1 MRLICGVLRLDG
13 QAAEIATLDAM
24 AAAMTYPGLRP
35 AVAQRLDGPLGLA
48 VLDFAPAGAGPE
60 IPEIDGRLIA
70 ADARLDRCSTTA
82 EAAFVDAAERHGA
95 DFPDRVDG
103 DFAVALWR
111 RDRGELL
118 LGRDFIGVRPLAWTW
133 RPGGWFAFAS
143 LPKGLRR
150 SGLAQPDID
159 RGALAGFAA
168 QQYFVGPDSG
178 FSDIAYLRAGHS
190 LTVRLDDPD
199 PPCPHRAYRPDPAQV
214 GRRRI
219 TPEEAAATLRRLIT
233 EAVES
238 RLPAAGPVACHLSG
252 GLDSSTV
259 TVLAARAARRR
270 GDRTLALS
278 FTATTALGPAELD
291 ERPMIAAVLEQ
302 ESDIAH
308 TVVHNILPL
317 PSLPH
322 DEDWPGTPVGD
333 HDDQMAAAAAAF
345 GADRIFN
352 GVGGDEGATYN
363 GQNLYLCLLK
373 AGRIGQLLRELP
385 ARARSDGQPLWRAVR
400 GRLISPLIPRPL
412 RMLRRRLKGWPMVAD
427 PNAGLARY
435 LTPAARDAASARR
448 LEPILTDNSAVE
460 RTRAFGDHYTPCRC
474 AYYAIMAARHGLAV
488 TFPLLDR
495 RVVDFMLSLPNHMF
509 LADGQ
514 SRQPFRRAM
523 QGILPDVVRLAKYK
537 VGIADDWYIRYAA
550 IKADLLAE
558 AESLRGRAEVEAIF
572 DLDAVRDGLSLLP
585 DPENAEAVAKARA
598 AEGVNPSSPRWP
610 PFMAVRALVI
620 ARHLARLEQEKDQS
634 NCASST

>member
-13 QAAEIATLDAM
+13 QAADGATLDAM
-24 AAAMTYPGLRP
+24 AAAMTYPGLSP

-48 VLDFAPAGAGPE
+48 VLDFAPTGAGPE
-60 IPEIDGRLIA
+60 IPEIDGRLVA
-70 ADARLDRCSTTA
+70 ADARLDRCATAA
-82 EAAFVDAAERHGA
+82 EAAFVEAAERCGA

-133 RPGGWFAFAS
+133 RPGCRFAFAS
-143 LPKGLRR
+143 LPKGLHR
-150 SGLAQPDID
+150 SGQARPDID
-159 RGALAGFAA
+159 RAAIAGFAA
-168 QQYFVGPDSG
+168 QQYFFGSDSG
-178 FSDIAYLRAGHS
+178 FADIAYLRAGHS
-190 LTVRLDDPD
+190 LTVRPDDPA
-199 PPCPHRAYRPDPAQV
+199 PPRPHRAYRPDPAQV

-219 TPEEAAATLRRLIT
+219 TPEEAAATLRRLVT

-238 RLPAAGPVACHLSG
+238 RMPAAGPVACHLSG
-252 GLDSSTV
+252 GLDSSAV

-270 GDRTLALS
+270 GERTLALTM
-278 FTATTALGPAELD
+278 TAQTAIGPVDLD

-302 ESDIAH
+302 ESDITH

-317 PSLPH
+317 PGLAH
-322 DEDWPGTPVGD
+322 DEDWLGMPVGEY
-333 HDDQMAAAAAAF
+333 DDRMAAAAAAF

-363 GQNLYLCLLK
+363 GLNLYLNLLK
-373 AGRIGQLLRELP
+373 AGRLGQLARELP
-385 ARARSDGQPLWRAVR
+385 ARARSDGQSLWRAVR
-400 GRLISPLIPRPL
+400 GRLISPLIPQPL
-412 RMLRRRLKGWPMVAD
+412 RMLRRRLKGSPMVAD

-435 LTPAARDAASARR
+435 LTPAARNAASARR
-448 LEPILTDNSAVE
+448 LEPILTDNSAAE
-460 RTRAFGDHYTPCRC
+460 RARAFADHHIPSRC
-474 AYYAIMAARHGLAV
+474 AYYAVMAARRGLAV
-488 TFPLLDR
+488 TYPLLDR

-523 QGILPDVVRLAKYK
+523 QGILPDVVRLAKHK

-558 AESLRGRAEVEAIF
+558 AESLRGSPEVTAIF

-585 DPENAEAVAKARA
+585 DPENAQAVAGARA

-634 NCASST
+634 NRANST